1 MTKLIIDISK
11 YVLLVL
17 IALYAL
23 QSYIIFKKKNEDAR
37 EFLFLTAAVLRF

>member
-23 QSYIIFKKKNEDAR
+23 QSYIIFKKKFSSNQ
-37 EFLFLTAAVLRF
+37 FKTCTVQ

>member
-23 QSYIIFKKKNEDAR
+23 QSYIIFKKRMRTRGN
-37 EFLFLTAAVLRF
+37 FCS

>member
-23 QSYIIFKKKNEDAR
+23 QSYIIFKKKNED
-37 EFLFLTAAVLRF
+37 EGNFCS

>member
-23 QSYIIFKKKNEDAR
+23 QSYIIFKKE
-37 EFLFLTAAVLRF
+37 

>member
-23 QSYIIFKKKNEDAR
+23 QSYIIFKKKRMRTRGN
-37 EFLFLTAAVLRF
+37 FCS